1 MCICLRRES
10 ITVGR
15 VRVSIMEKVNN
26 KCERNCLRER
36 ETERE
41 REREREEGAE
51 SKRKIATY
59 FFSLLS
65 VRVLKEVKLK
75 I

>member
-41 REREREEGAE
+41 REREEGAE

-59 FFSLLS
+59 FFSLPS